1 MSRTSNPD
9 VASIVLYDCWL
20 LIVISILL
28 AFGLLMVASS
38 SIVISEHQYGQP
50 FHFFFH
56 QLFYL
61 VLGIAAGVV
70 VIQIKTSYWQQISLA
85 LLVLSIGLLFLV
97 LLPGIG
103 RQVNGSMRWLGFG
116 PFGLQ
121 VSEFV
126 KLTMIVYLAGYLLRQ
141 EKQIQNQI
149 RGFVKPL
156 MVLAVITFLLL
167 TRTRF
172 WSGHSDISY

>member
-1 MSRTSNPD
+1 MSKTSNPD
-9 VASIVLYDCWL
+9 VTSIVLYDRWL
-20 LIVISILL
+20 LIVIATLL
-28 AFGLLMVASS
+28 AFGLLMVAST

-61 VLGIAAGVV
+61 VLGISAGIIVV
-70 VIQIKTSYWQQISLA
+70 QIKTSYWQQVSLA

-121 VSEFV
+121 VSERNRYKIKYV
-126 KLTMIVYLAGYLLRQ
+126 A
-141 EKQIQNQI
+141 
-149 RGFVKPL
+149 
-156 MVLAVITFLLL
+156 
-167 TRTRF
+167 
-172 WSGHSDISY
+172 S